1 MFRRPQANALINR
14 LGFNNDGLD
23 AFLANV
29 QKARFRQAA
38 LQYVTPGEI
47 VGVGTGSTV
56 NKFIDALATIK
67 DQIPGAVSSSEAS
80 TARLKALGIPVFE
93 ANDVG
98 ELSVYID
105 GADEIDPKGHMVKGG
120 GAALT
125 REKIVAAQSRRF
137 VCIADESKMVAALGA
152 FPLPV
157 EVIPMAAA
165 RLVRQFQAMGGTAR
179 IRLKDGVPLVTD
191 NGQHILDVTGLRI
204 SDPLGFES
212 TVNQWP
218 GVVTVGVFAHQ
229 RAHVCLLGTASG
241 VKTLNF

>member
-1 MFRRPQANALINR
+1 MTQDELKT
-14 LGFNNDGLD
+14 LVG
-23 AFLANV
+23 
-29 QKARFRQAA
+29 QAA
-38 LQYVTPGEI
+38 LQYVTPGDI

-56 NKFIDALATIK
+56 NKFIDALATMK
-67 DQIPGAVSSSEAS
+67 DQIPGAVSSSVAS

-93 ANDVG
+93 ANEVG

-105 GADEIDPKGHMVKGG
+105 GADEIDAQGFMVKGG

-137 VCIADESKMVAALGA
+137 VCIADETKMVKALGA

-157 EVIPMAAA
+157 EVIPMATA
-165 RLVRQFQAMGGTAR
+165 RLVRQFEALGGKAQ

-191 NGQHILDVTGLRI
+191 NGQHILDVTGLQI
-204 SDPLGFES
+204 TDPLGFES
-212 TVNQWP
+212 MVNQWP

-241 VKTLNF
+241 VKTLTF

>member
-1 MFRRPQANALINR
+1 MTQDELKALV
-14 LGFNNDGLD
+14 G
-23 AFLANV
+23 
-29 QKARFRQAA
+29 QAA
-38 LQYVTPGEI
+38 LQYVTPGDI

-56 NKFIDALATIK
+56 NKFIDALAGMK

-93 ANDVG
+93 ANAVG

-105 GADEIDPKGHMVKGG
+105 GADEIDGQGHMVKGG

-137 VCIADESKMVAALGA
+137 ICIADDSKLVKVLGR

-157 EVIPMAAA
+157 EVIPMATA
-165 RLVRQFQAMGGTAR
+165 RVVRQFAQMGATAQV
-179 IRLKDGVPLVTD
+179 RLKDGAPLVTD
-191 NGQHILDVTGLRI
+191 NGQHILDVTGLQI
-204 SDPLGFES
+204 NDPLAFES
-212 TVNQWP
+212 QVNQWP

-229 RAHVCLLGTASG
+229 KAGVCLLGTPDG
-241 VKTLNF
+241 VKTLTF